1 MSSRTR
7 PSKKGENEKLTEL
20 TDKFYRGEEE
30 PESAGHTA
38 RQSDSQAIYV
48 SSVQRIRYDPCI
60 CSRFDLTKGI
70 ISRRRCRGDTSLVMS

>member
-48 SSVQRIRYDPCI
+48 SSV
-60 CSRFDLTKGI
+60 
-70 ISRRRCRGDTSLVMS
+70 